1 MAAASTDPQPTGAAS
16 RSRLLRGSAFEIAG
30 YGTQQVLRFGSSFVL
45 AQLLFPAAF
54 GLSTLVGVVT
64 QGLILLSDVAVQPC
78 VIQSK
83 RGDDPAF
90 LNTAFTI
97 QAIRGVILGTL
108 MIVLAKP
115 AAWFYREPEL
125 EPLIYLGSVQLY
137 LGGLHST
144 SVFTL
149 RRHLT
154 VGWINVLEL
163 GQTALTV
170 GLNISLA
177 RVYPSAWV
185 LVVGTTTSSVVYVV
199 ATHFLP
205 VPYRN
210 RFHWDKEAAAEMA
223 RFGRWVLGSSAATF
237 LSGQSDRIV
246 LGRFLGAAWLGIYGI
261 ATNLGEAIANLVF
274 RIINGVIYPALSQHS
289 RDGRDIGHVYYR
301 LRLRLDAAAMPAL
314 GLLAGLGPWIVGFIY
329 DERYAAA
336 GWILRILCVRIA
348 LSFVIAPNEAILFTL
363 GHTRYGFLRSVTR
376 LVATIVFIPVG
387 WYLGGIQGVIWGTV
401 AAEGCTLFA
410 VWPKNYSLGILRVRR
425 ELLALCFFGATFLL
439 AFALCRVLPHVHLP
453 RLHHHHAS

>member
-1 MAAASTDPQPTGAAS
+1 M

-30 YGTQQVLRFGSSFVL
+30 YGSQQVLRFVSSYVL

-54 GLSTLVGVVT
+54 GLSTLVGVLMM
-64 QGLILLSDVAVQPC
+64 GLALLSDVAIQPC
-78 VIQSK
+78 VVQSK

-97 QAIRGVILGTL
+97 QAIRGVVLGSF

-115 AAWFYREPEL
+115 ASWFYHAPDL
-125 EPLIYLGSVQLY
+125 EPLVYIGSVQLFV
-137 LGGLHST
+137 GGLHST

-154 VGWINVLEL
+154 IGWINVLEL

-170 GLNISLA
+170 ALNIGLA

-185 LVVGTTTSSVVYVV
+185 LTAGSTASSVVYVI

-210 RFHWDKEAAAEMA
+210 RFHWDKEAAAEIA

-237 LSGQSDRIV
+237 LGGQSDRIV
-246 LGRFLGAAWLGIYGI
+246 LGRFLGAAWLGVYGI
-261 ATNLGEAIANLVF
+261 ATNLSEAISNLVV
-274 RIINGVIYPALSQHS
+274 RIISGVIYPALSQHS
-289 RDGRDIGHVYYR
+289 RAGAEIGGIYYR
-301 LRLRLDAAAMPAL
+301 LRLRLDAASMPSL
-314 GLLAGLGPWIVGFIY
+314 GLLAGLAPWIVAFIY
-329 DERYAAA
+329 DERYASA
-336 GWILRILCVRIA
+336 GWILRILCVRVA
-348 LSFVIAPNEAILFTL
+348 LSFIITPNETMLFTL
-363 GHTRYGFLRSVTR
+363 GHTRYGFMRSVTR
-376 LVATIVFIPVG
+376 LVATLALIPVG
-387 WYLGGIQGVIWGTV
+387 WYLAGIKGVIWATV

-410 VWPKNYSLGILRVRR
+410 VWPKSRSLGILRLRR
-425 ELLALCFFGATFLL
+425 ELLALALFGVT
-439 AFALCRVLPHVHLP
+439 FALAAALARVLPHVHLP
-453 RLHHHHAS
+453 RLHHSGTTAR

>member
-1 MAAASTDPQPTGAAS
+1 VSADASNPAIPAPGV

-30 YGTQQVLRFGSSFVL
+30 FGAQQVLRFGSSYFL

-54 GLSTLVGVVT
+54 GLSTLVSVIM
-64 QGLILLSDVAVQPC
+64 QGLAMLSDVAISPC

-97 QAIRGVILGTL
+97 QAIRGAVLGTL
-108 MIVLAKP
+108 MVALARP
-115 AAWFYREPEL
+115 ASWFYHEPGL
-125 EPLIYLGSVQLY
+125 EPLIYIGSAQLF

-170 GLNISLA
+170 TLGISLA
-177 RVYPSAWV
+177 RHYPSAWV
-185 LVVGTTTSSVVYVV
+185 LVAATTCSGLVYAL

-205 VPYRN
+205 VGYRN
-210 RFHWDKEAAAEMA
+210 RFHWDKEAAAEIG

-237 LSGQSDRIV
+237 LGGQSDRIV

-261 ATNLGEAIANLVF
+261 ATNLSEAISSLVM
-274 RIINGVIYPALSQHS
+274 RLINGVVYPALSHHS
-289 RDGRDIGHVYYR
+289 REGKEIGGLYYR

-314 GLLAGLGPWIVGFIY
+314 GTLAGLAPWIVSFIY
-329 DERYAAA
+329 DERYQSA
-336 GWILRILCVRIA
+336 GWILRILCVRVA
-348 LSFVIAPNEAILFTL
+348 LTFIIAPNEAMLFTL
-363 GHTRYGFLRSVTR
+363 GHTRYGFMRSVTR
-376 LVATIVFIPVG
+376 LVATLVFIPVG
-387 WYLGGIQGVIWGTV
+387 WYLAGVQGVIWATV
-401 AAEGCTLFA
+401 AAEGATLFA
-410 VWPKNYSLGILRVRR
+410 VWPKSRSLGVLRVRR
-425 ELLALCFFGATFLL
+425 ELLSLFFFGAAFLL
-439 AFALCRVLPHVHLP
+439 AAALCGVLPRVHLP
-453 RLHHHHAS
+453 RLHHHAP